1 MQKALDGAYARMM
14 QQQLKEEEDE
24 QEKEECSSYGVLGA
38 SVEVASA
45 RKRGGGKT
53 RTEGNNAVDNPK
65 QKEVDVRGTKGG
77 KGVKKQKR
85 V

>member
-14 QQQLKEEEDE
+14 QQQQKEEEDE
-24 QEKEECSSYGVLGA
+24 QEEEGSSYGVLGA
-38 SVEVASA
+38 SVEVAYA

-53 RTEGNNAVDNPK
+53 RTEGKKAVDNPK

-77 KGVKKQKR
+77 KGAKKQKR